1 MTCLL
6 LKSNGELLFLGF
18 GHATD
23 LITISYAN
31 RAAWFISAYGQGL
44 SSLEAAW
51 ATQIY
56 QKCQKNSTAIKHC
69 VGISGG
75 CVTCASSGPPY
86 YWYILIVLFTSFIAY
101 CSYTYI

>member
-6 LKSNGELLFLGF
+6 FKSNGELLFLGF

-44 SSLEAAW
+44 SGPEVAW
-51 ATQIY
+51 ANQIY
-56 QKCQKNSTAIKHC
+56 RKSNIVLEYPEAVRH
-69 VGISGG
+69 VP
-75 CVTCASSGPPY
+75 SSRPPY

-101 CSYTYI
+101 CSYTYK